1 MQSVVRGA
9 EMSPLNDVVGAMITI
24 RRLAIPLIALLAL
37 LGGVATPASAHA
49 VLVAAAPAQNSTVA
63 SAPTEVTLTFSES
76 VTPVKDKI
84 RVIAPDG
91 SRADKG
97 EPTAEGTI
105 LRIPLRGDLPIGTY
119 LVSYRVISADS
130 HPVPGGFTF
139 NVGAPST
146 PPTLTEGT
154 GNTPNRAV
162 AISIGVVKY
171 LGYAGLLLATGA
183 ALIML
188 LLWPARLP
196 RTGARRLLNTGV
208 GLLVVATLAQFV
220 LQAPYV
226 NGTTLAQT
234 TAQDLLGV
242 FDSQFGAVLL
252 ARLGILAVA
261 AIVLAAALKRVYSHG
276 EAARSDLAV
285 LGVLFA
291 LGATTW
297 PLAGHAAGSPVPAVT
312 VVVDAVHIGAM
323 AVWLGGLAVLGL
335 VLLRPGRANALELS
349 AILPVWSRWATLAVS
364 SLLLAG
370 VVQALIEI
378 GSLDA
383 LYKTTYGR
391 LILVK
396 VGLVGVILLFAYF
409 ARRSVHQAA
418 EDAVFE
424 GPESVQ
430 QADVAH
436 HTGASPVRRAVRLEL
451 AVAAVILGVTAAL
464 TQTTPARVAVAEPS
478 TVQPTPTYFTTS
490 VKGTLY
496 TLQVD
501 VDPAKAGQNVVHL
514 YAYAPDGKPVLVL
527 EWTATAALPSA
538 GIEPITVP
546 LLPLTDNHSS
556 GSVNLPAAG
565 QWQFK
570 FTLRLTEIDQ
580 ETVTVA
586 VPVG

>member
-1 MQSVVRGA
+1 
-9 EMSPLNDVVGAMITI
+9 MITI
-24 RRLAIPLIALLAL
+24 RRLAIPLVLLLAM
-37 LGGVATPASAHA
+37 LGFVAAPASAHA
-49 VLVAAAPAQNSTVA
+49 VLEAAAPAQNSTVA
-63 SAPTEVTLTFSES
+63 TAPTELTLTFSES
-76 VTPVKDKI
+76 ISPVKDKI

-97 EPTAEGTI
+97 DPAAEGTI
-105 LRIPLRGDLPIGTY
+105 LRIPLRNDLPIGTY

-146 PPTLTEGT
+146 PPTLTEGGGDT
-154 GNTPNRAV
+154 ANRPI
-162 AISIGVVKY
+162 AIAIGVVKY
-171 LGYAGLLLATGA
+171 LGYAGLLLAAGA
-183 ALIML
+183 ALVML

-196 RTGARRLLNTGV
+196 RTGARRLLNIGF
-208 GLLVVATLAQFV
+208 GLLVGSTLAQFV

-226 NGTTLAQT
+226 NGTSLTQT
-234 TAQDLLGV
+234 TAEDLLGV

-252 ARLGILAVA
+252 ARLGVLAVA

-276 EAARSDLAV
+276 EAATSDLVV

-291 LGATTW
+291 LGAATW
-297 PLAGHAAGSPVPAVT
+297 PLAGHAAASPVPAVT
-312 VVVDAVHIGAM
+312 VVVDAIHLGAM
-323 AVWLGGLAVLGL
+323 ALWLGGLAVLGL
-335 VLLRPGRANALELS
+335 VLLRPGQADDRELG

-364 SLLLAG
+364 SVLLAG

-378 GSLDA
+378 GSLEA

-396 VGLVGVILLFAYF
+396 VALVGVILLFAYV
-409 ARRSVHQAA
+409 ARRWVHRSA
-418 EDAVFE
+418 EDAVFAAAE
-424 GPESVQ
+424 PAQPSG
-430 QADVAH
+430 VARH
-436 HTGASPVRRAVRLEL
+436 SGASPVRRAVLLEL

-478 TVQPTPTYFTTS
+478 AVQPVQTYFTTS

-514 YAYAPDGKPVLVL
+514 YAYAPDGKPVVVV

-565 QWQFK
+565 QWEFR
-570 FTLRLTEIDQ
+570 FTLRLTDVDQ